1 MCVCICF
8 PLLRRRHSTNKAW
21 KDSVFSFIAS
31 YYFVLF
37 FFFFFFSFCSLVRSL
52 FAFLFFQTYTFVIT
66 IIYCVINGT
75 VFDVGEK
82 LSRNAFV
89 CNTYRHFIYMY
100 NKCDFELQNVKPEIA
115 ALTANELFVVF
126 CVDFCVLVSNGYLY
140 SHWFFLYVHMD
151 V

>member
-1 MCVCICF
+1 MERFCVLVYCF
-8 PLLRRRHSTNKAW
+8 LLFCF
-21 KDSVFSFIAS
+21 VFLFLLLYFFLSCSFALRIS
-31 YYFVLF
+31 F
-37 FFFFFFSFCSLVRSL
+37 FFFN
-52 FAFLFFQTYTFVIT
+52 TYTFVIT
-66 IIYCVINGT
+66 VIYCVINGT

-115 ALTANELFVVF
+115 ALTANELFIVF

-140 SHWFFLYVHMD
+140 SHWFFFCMCTWMFS
-151 V
+151 